1 MADRPRVH
9 LGSVAY
15 EATLKP
21 TSRTKHRSARFRGG
35 YVSEPKPLPWDKI
48 EGKENCTLT
57 VKVGKEHLTAEA
69 REEITARRGLWGTDI
84 YTDDS
89 DIIAAC
95 IHGGWIR
102 GEWGDDVDVDLLG
115 LNDVYHVSDAHRA
128 QAAAR
133 DKAANSAMLTEPP
146 PGGPMEVPD
155 NCDLD
160 VTVLILPCLARYS
173 STTRYG
179 ICSRSW
185 GGRLDDGDGE
195 SRQRA
200 VHDGISFMITGLRW
214 VTPGATS
221 QDRLR
226 GKAKRERIRKALLEQ
241 ERIPWLDSA
250 LNASEAVRDAPLVEK
265 KAGEISGTW
274 WPQQTSKP
282 ASEGD
287 KENAPVSAPTAAK
300 APASGRTAT
309 GNLTVQPATL
319 AGEQDGAK
327 EKEPAKQEEDA
338 VAPKAALVDGSGD
351 ARQERDV
358 NGDNAV
364 KETAS
369 VVSEKESASAAGED
383 KSPAAAPAEITSVKE
398 MPGQVA
404 DGEGEVENGEK
415 DGPQAGKAD
424 VGDME

>member
-9 LGSVAY
+9 LGSVTY
-15 EATLKP
+15 ETMLKP

-57 VKVGKEHLTAEA
+57 VRVGKEHLTAEA

-115 LNDVYHVSDAHRA
+115 LNDVYHVSDAHRP
-128 QAAAR
+128 QIAAR
-133 DKAANSAMLTEPP
+133 DKAANPAMLTEPP
-146 PGGPMEVPD
+146 PGGPMEVPA

-185 GGRLDDGDGE
+185 GGRLDDGDDE

-200 VHDGISFMITGLRW
+200 VHDGISFMITGMRW
-214 VTPGATS
+214 VTPGGTS

-250 LNASEAVRDAPLVEK
+250 LNASEASRDAPLGEK
-265 KAGEISGTW
+265 KTGEISGTW
-274 WPQQTSKP
+274 WPQQTSRP

-287 KENAPVSAPTAAK
+287 KENAPVSAPAAAK
-300 APASGRTAT
+300 PPVSGPSAA
-309 GNLTVQPATL
+309 GNVVIQPL
-319 AGEQDGAK
+319 ILGGEQDAAN
-327 EKEPAKQEEDA
+327 EKEPETHDEEA
-338 VAPKAALVDGSGD
+338 VAPKDAAVVDGSGD
-351 ARQERDV
+351 AGQEKGV
-358 NGDNAV
+358 NVDKAV
-364 KETAS
+364 EETS
-369 VVSEKESASAAGED
+369 LPVSEKEPAALEK
-383 KSPAAAPAEITSVKE
+383 KSPAAPPVENPPVEE
-398 MPGQVA
+398 MPGQ
-404 DGEGEVENGEK
+404 GEGGGEIANGEK
-415 DGPQAGKAD
+415 DGPQPGNAAE
-424 VGDME
+424 GDKE